1 MAPSRDPREPQL
13 LDDPERLAAIFLA
26 DYLTGTLP
34 ADLHGPFERHLAV
47 CSCRAYLA
55 ACAAMPDVARA
66 AWTDSDREAGSA
78 MPEDLVRAILDS
90 LRRPA

>member
-1 MAPSRDPREPQL
+1 MTCRE
-13 LDDPERLAAIFLA
+13 AADFLA

-34 ADLHGPFERHLAV
+34 ADVRAQFERHLAA
-47 CSCRAYLA
+47 CSNCRAYLA
-55 ACAAMPDVARA
+55 TYAAMPDVARA
-66 AWTDSDREAGSA
+66 AWTDSERDAGSA